1 MPAQIL
7 LIDDNSDDIH
17 LTARALTKA
26 FAELGETH
34 EVIVAKDGVEALGA
48 FFGNGPFAKGE
59 TGALPKLILLDL
71 KMPKLGG
78 LEVLQCI
85 RFEPRMKDIP
95 VLILTS
101 SRADLDIEDS
111 RTLGADGF
119 LQKPLNV
126 PEFKEALSRL
136 GLIEVEESGAR
147 KPRPGDR

>member
-1 MPAQIL
+1 MAAQIL
-7 LIDDNSDDIH
+7 LIDDNADDIH
-17 LTARALTKA
+17 LTLRALTKV
-26 FAELGETH
+26 FAELGEKH
-34 EVIVAKDGVEALGA
+34 EVTVANDGVEALGA
-48 FFGNGPFAKGE
+48 FFGSGPFARGE
-59 TGALPKLILLDL
+59 DGILPELILLDL

-101 SRADLDIEDS
+101 SRADLDLEDS

-126 PEFKEALSRL
+126 REFKEALGRL
-136 GLIEVEESGAR
+136 GLVGLEGSGAKNQ
-147 KPRPGDR
+147 KPRG